1 MSQKKKP
8 NAFAKFMAAVHRGVD
23 LRDKRDAA
31 LKAAAAALATLEAM
45 VDSDTATQAE
55 INATGVEYGAKVDV
69 LVELDT
75 TMGVACDDI
84 VTECYTA
91 VLADANPEGMA
102 KA

>member
-1 MSQKKKP
+1 MSEKKP
-8 NAFAKFMAAVHRGVD
+8 NAFVKFTAAVRRGVD

-31 LKAAAAALATLEAM
+31 LKVAAAALATLEAM
-45 VDSDTATQAE
+45 VESGTATRKDIDAAE
-55 INATGVEYGAKVDV
+55 VEYEAKVDI

-75 TMGVACDDI
+75 TMGVACDDM

-91 VLADANPEGMA
+91 VLAHTNPEAMA